1 MPRLALLATGGTIA
15 GTGDPQHYQAATL
28 DAATLFTGVPGLNEM
43 AQWQVEQIF
52 QLDSRDIRPQ
62 QWITLAERI
71 AALQAA
77 PDIDGIVVT
86 HGTDT
91 LEETAFA
98 LHLLLPPGKPI
109 VLTAAMRPA
118 DAPDADGPAN
128 LLQAAR
134 VASTQEAATHG
145 VLVVA
150 NSLIIAGADLA
161 KTHTSNVDALRCRGN
176 GSPLGLISPK
186 HIGIRAA
193 GVRQLRNA
201 LPLTGIGLLPRVDI
215 LYGYAGVATDFP
227 TLCAA
232 NGAQGLVLALS
243 GHGSIPAVW
252 RASLQALVQQGI
264 AVVRASRIE
273 GGGVHGNHNED
284 DDDFGTLPAGQLT
297 PQQARVLLILGL
309 ASRSGADLRALFR
322 LADNGLPI

>member
-134 VASTQEAATHG
+134 VASMQEAATHG
-145 VLVVA
+145 VLVAA

-176 GSPLGLISPK
+176 GSPLGMISPK
-186 HIGIRAA
+186 HIDIRAA
-193 GVRQLRNA
+193 GVSQLRNA
-201 LPLTGIGLLPRVDI
+201 LPLAGIGPLPRVDI
-215 LYGYAGVATDFP
+215 LYGYAGVAADFP

-252 RASLQALVQQGI
+252 RASLHALVQQGI
-264 AVVRASRIE
+264 MVVRASRIE
-273 GGGVHGNHNED
+273 GGGVHSNHNED
-284 DDDFGTLPAGQLT
+284 DDVFGTLPAGQLT